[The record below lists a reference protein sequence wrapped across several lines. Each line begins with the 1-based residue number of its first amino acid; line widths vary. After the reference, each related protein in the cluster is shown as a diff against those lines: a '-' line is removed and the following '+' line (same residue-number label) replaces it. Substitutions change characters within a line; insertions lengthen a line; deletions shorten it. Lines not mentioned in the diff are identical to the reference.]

1 MCKAD
6 TLTAVL
12 VGSNLCDYLSSDVAG
27 CGKAVGLFNKSLADN
42 SAVLEHILQ
51 IYKVT
56 VVHMLSKI
64 IRIMEVDYALLVSFY
79 NILREQQSLCKV
91 TADLAC
97 HIVTLNAVD
106 CRVLVGVFL
115 LDLFIA
121 ALDKGKYLIVGSVG
135 FTDKGTGI
143 AISYISSCQLKSA
156 LCHKLIFHH
165 ILDLLHGYGS
175 VHLIALIFNVIGNVL
190 YFLCGNS
197 SLFARLVSLCNGS
210 GDL

>member
-6 TLTAVL
+6 ALTAVL

-115 LDLFIA
+115 LDLLIA

-143 AISYISSCQLKSA
+143 AISYISSCQLKSS